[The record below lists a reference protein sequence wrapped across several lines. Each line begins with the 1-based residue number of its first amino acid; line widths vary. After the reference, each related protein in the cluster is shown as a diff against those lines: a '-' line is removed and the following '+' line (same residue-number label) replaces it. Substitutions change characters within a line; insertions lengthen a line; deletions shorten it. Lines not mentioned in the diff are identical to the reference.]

1 MYTVVVCSNC
11 KYVWIVKDRPK
22 TSQCGKCRKTRKFK
36 LLKKYHKTTDKDE
49 AKLARAFYHSR
60 VHDQEEQFDEALDA
74 GVLEEDLNAFVSENE
89 YLDLQGMDGDAV
101 DDAVENIIHP
111 SNKRSEIKIIREAFT
126 ELDAPDIDDILEY
139 TCEYDVSDEN
149 AVLKLEG
156 LVREGTID
164 PDNIQ
169 VSDIEGRIDEIFGD
183 PETEAEERPEP
194 DEIDREPGTG
204 SSHLDIIFRA
214 VDEMGDE
221 SVDAILD
228 QAEAEGMSRQKAV
241 MSLEKLAQSGQIDP
255 GIDLQTIADTRL
267 SIISEA
273 SEDDEQDEQTPRDE
287 REAEGGKQKQDSE
300 STNLSQREIMEK
312 AIETQDN
319 PTEDDILAY
328 AADHGLSHDKTQRL
342 LEKMKQHGE
351 VREST
356 DYTLRLV

>member
-60 VHDQEEQFDEALDA
+60 VHDQEEPFDEALDA
-74 GVLEEDLNAFVSENE
+74 GVLEEDLNAFVSETE

-126 ELDAPDIDDILEY
+126 EPDSPDIDDILEY
-139 TCEYDVSDEN
+139 TREYDVTDQN

-156 LVREGTID
+156 LIREGTID
-164 PDNIQ
+164 PDNISI
-169 VSDIEGRIDEIFGD
+169 SDIEDRIDEIFD
-183 PETEAEERPEP
+183 EPEAEERPEP
-194 DEIDREPGTG
+194 DEIDRELGTG
-204 SSHLDIIFRA
+204 SSHLDIITRA
-214 VDEMGDE
+214 VDEHGDD

-241 MSLEKLAQSGQIDP
+241 MSLEKLAQSGEIDP
-255 GIDLQTIADTRL
+255 GVDLQAITDTRL
-267 SIISEA
+267 SIIGQA
-273 SEDDEQDEQTPRDE
+273 SVGDEQDEQTPRDE
-287 REAEGGKQKQDSE
+287 RKAENGRDKQDSV

-312 AIETQDN
+312 AIETQEN

-328 AADHGLSHDKTQRL
+328 AANQGLSHDKAQRL
-342 LEKMKQHGE
+342 LEKMKHHGK